1 MIFCNIIS
9 SKSSSIQHKRTHLQ
23 WNKLKVNQ
31 RQSLMTSQVKVKR
44 ERWRW
49 DRDLTTFVLQNWK
62 LSKIKQKPETEP
74 VTHQE
79 DHCLAFKFTIYCSCR
94 SKSIKETRQCY
105 WTIGGFNFTTYNTC
119 KNKTSNKN
127 NKRVVTI
134 FIWFQSQ
141 FLLDY
146 NTPLRDCPLLCRFY
160 ISYPNQQQKFLSH
173 CPQTGSRSLHPLSSF
188 KVRVFVVSYR

>member
-1 MIFCNIIS
+1 
-9 SKSSSIQHKRTHLQ
+9 
-23 WNKLKVNQ
+23 
-31 RQSLMTSQVKVKR
+31 MTSQVKVKR
-44 ERWRW
+44 ARWRW

-62 LSKIKQKPETEP
+62 LSKIKQKPEKEP

-146 NTPLRDCPLLCRFY
+146 NTPLRDCPLLCTHCTH
-160 ISYPNQQQKFLSH
+160 SLHSKLGFLLFL
-173 CPQTGSRSLHPLSSF
+173 TGSLNSNTALLLKLAKCQKGPSGHCL
-188 KVRVFVVSYR
+188 

>member
-1 MIFCNIIS
+1 MRQRFDDFCFA
-9 SKSSSIQHKRTHLQ
+9 
-23 WNKLKVNQ
+23 KLKAIKNQ
-31 RQSLMTSQVKVKR
+31 TKTRNRTSNTSRGPLSCLQV
-44 ERWRW
+44 
-49 DRDLTTFVLQNWK
+49 
-62 LSKIKQKPETEP
+62 
-74 VTHQE
+74 
-79 DHCLAFKFTIYCSCR
+79 YCSCR

-173 CPQTGSRSLHPLSSF
+173 CPQTGFRSLHPLSSF

>member
-1 MIFCNIIS
+1 
-9 SKSSSIQHKRTHLQ
+9 
-23 WNKLKVNQ
+23 
-31 RQSLMTSQVKVKR
+31 MTSQVKVKR
-44 ERWRW
+44 ACWRW
-49 DRDLTTFVLQNWK
+49 ERDLTTFVWQNWN

-74 VTHQE
+74 VTRQE
-79 DHCLAFKFTIYCSCR
+79 DHCLTFKFTIYCSCSR
-94 SKSIKETRQCY
+94 KSIKETRQCC

-134 FIWFQSQ
+134 SIRFQSQ

-173 CPQTGSRSLHPLSSF
+173 CPQTGSHSLHPLSSF

>member
-1 MIFCNIIS
+1 
-9 SKSSSIQHKRTHLQ
+9 
-23 WNKLKVNQ
+23 
-31 RQSLMTSQVKVKR
+31 MTSQVKVKR
-44 ERWRW
+44 ACWRW